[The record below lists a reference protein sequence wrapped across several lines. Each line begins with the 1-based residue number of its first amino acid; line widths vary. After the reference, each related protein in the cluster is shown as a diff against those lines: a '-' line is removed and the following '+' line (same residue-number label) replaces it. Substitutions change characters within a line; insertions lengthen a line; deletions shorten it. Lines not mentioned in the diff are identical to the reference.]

1 MQCIRDNIYQVAR
14 RRTSWT
20 NVGWRSKLESCEQI
34 RFSFVDLFFIL
45 SLSFGLFISIFWHLT
60 LNVHHT
66 YRTLTPWK
74 YVLAYTIRF
83 FHFRMKKRTTTTKF
97 ASIILFLVWKFESNT
112 REDGTLY
119 GVSILF
125 AFFMPFVCLVL
136 SLFYSMVCLQY
147 LL

>member
-66 YRTLTPWK
+66 YRTLTRWK
-74 YVLAYTIRF
+74 YILAYTIRF
-83 FHFRMKKRTTTTKF
+83 FHFRMKKKNKTKF

-112 REDGTLY
+112 REDGTFVVWRKY
-119 GVSILF
+119 SFRIFYAICLF
-125 AFFMPFVCLVL
+125 GIVTVL
-136 SLFYSMVCLQY
+136 
-147 LL
+147 